1 MEERL
6 PSYGPTNDHPPSLP
20 PPTEADLETYVV
32 QIPRDQIYRI
42 PPPEH
47 ARIVERYLDR
57 GSNNP
62 TTTCRRTL
70 CWAATIPIIL
80 TVVALVAVF
89 AIRATLYN
97 PTPPVFAVARIHA
110 KNLEHPSN
118 PRRLPEFDLTLL
130 AENPNARLSV
140 SYGGGTGEASLVY
153 RNHKIGK
160 GKIRSTIRQDPG
172 GRAIDFPVALV
183 GNGVAMSPEIEK
195 GLINGSTEK
204 SMAMKIE
211 VAIEMNSWVRNEL
224 KNIKISCD
232 FRVKNLLTNKNKIS
246 FQECRTEF

>member
-6 PSYGPTNDHPPSLP
+6 PPSGPTKGHPPPLP
-20 PPTEADLETYVV
+20 PPPSSDLETYVV

-47 ARIVERYLDR
+47 ARIVERHLNR

-62 TTTCRRTL
+62 AKTFRRTL
-70 CWAATIPIIL
+70 CWAAAIPIIL
-80 TVVALVAVF
+80 IAAAVVAVF

-97 PTPPVFAVARIHA
+97 PTPPVFAVARIQA

-118 PRRLPEFDLTLL
+118 PHRLPGFNLTLR

-153 RNHKIGK
+153 RNHKIGQ
-160 GKIRSTIRQDPG
+160 GKIRSTIKQDPG
-172 GRAIDFPVALV
+172 GEAIDFPVALV
-183 GNGVAMSPEIEK
+183 GNGAALSPEIEK
-195 GLINGSTEK
+195 GLINESTEK
-204 SMAMKIE
+204 AMAMKIE
-211 VAIEMNSWVRNEL
+211 VAIEMSSWVRNER